1 VRKTFFPGFLKESGQ
16 SNGERLPLREEKG
29 GRERDP
35 LTVLCE
41 PAEASRVGV
50 VGQEV
55 LHILLVK
62 AVDTAGKCMAEGCE
76 VWPCNLLTAAPATPL
91 A

>member
-1 VRKTFFPGFLKESGQ
+1 M
-16 SNGERLPLREEKG
+16 
-29 GRERDP
+29 
-35 LTVLCE
+35 LCE

-62 AVDTAGKCMAEGCE
+62 AVDTAGKCMAEGSE
-76 VWPCNLLTAAPATPL
+76 VWPCNLQTAAPANPL
-91 A
+91 T